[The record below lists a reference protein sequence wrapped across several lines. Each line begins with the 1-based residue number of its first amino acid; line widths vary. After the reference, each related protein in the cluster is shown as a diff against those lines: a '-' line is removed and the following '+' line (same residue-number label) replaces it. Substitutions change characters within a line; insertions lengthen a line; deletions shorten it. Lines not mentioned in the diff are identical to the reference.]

1 MNDTDAPVITFPCD
15 YPIKVMG
22 NSGESLRDHV
32 VTVFERHA
40 PGFDQAGIHIRDSRN
55 GNYQSL
61 TITIIATGEA
71 QLQALF
77 EDLKANPLVK
87 MVL

>member
-1 MNDTDAPVITFPCD
+1 
-15 YPIKVMG
+15 MG
-22 NSGESLRDHV
+22 ESGEPFRDHV

-40 PGFDQAGIHIRDSRN
+40 PGFDPEGIRIRDSRD

-61 TITIIATGEA
+61 TIIIIATGEP

-77 EDLKANPLVK
+77 EDLKTNPLVK